1 LREARRKEMSLER
14 GEERR
19 GVVDREESRE
29 QRAESREQSSLERP
43 PLAMTAT
50 TASSYDSLSLSQPF
64 AITASA

>member
-1 LREARRKEMSLER
+1 MREARRKEMSLER

-19 GVVDREESRE
+19 GVVDREESR
-29 QRAESREQSSLERP
+29 AGCDSERP

-50 TASSYDSLSLSQPF
+50 TASRYDSLSLSQPF